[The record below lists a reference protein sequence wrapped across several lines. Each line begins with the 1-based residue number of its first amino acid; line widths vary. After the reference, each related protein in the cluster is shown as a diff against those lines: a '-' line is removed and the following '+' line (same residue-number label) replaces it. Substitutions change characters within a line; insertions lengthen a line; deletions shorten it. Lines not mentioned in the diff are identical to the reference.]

1 MRIQLD
7 PVSFPQQQEGQ
18 VHEDPAQE
26 LELDAVGPEGQVRE
40 DPVQEPEL
48 DAGAPGGQVHEDPA
62 QEPELDAVAPGGGED
77 QQQIGGG
84 DVRRSERTGG
94 APDSARCESSSASS

>member
-7 PVSFPQQQEGQ
+7 PVSFPQQQE
-18 VHEDPAQE
+18 
-26 LELDAVGPEGQVRE
+26 
-40 DPVQEPEL
+40 
-48 DAGAPGGQVHEDPA
+48 GQVHEDPA